1 MIAMVHG
8 AGPCPVPVKEAIIEW
23 FGPIVFETYASTE
36 GFGSASISATEW
48 LAHKGSVG
56 KPMFGAAHIV
66 DDETGEDVGT
76 GEIGTIYFE
85 NPRHVE
91 YLNDQEKTRSVHH
104 PKGWATAGDIGY
116 LDADGYL
123 YLTDRKA
130 DMIISGGVNI
140 YPQEIESVL
149 ILHPKIA
156 DIAVFGV
163 PNDEFG
169 EEVKAVV
176 APAEGVMPGPE
187 LAAEIIAFCKTALSP
202 IKAPRSVDFLP
213 VLPRHET
220 GKLYKRLLREPYW
233 AGKGKNIN

>member
-1 MIAMVHG
+1 MLS
-8 AGPCPVPVKEAIIEW
+8 P
-23 FGPIVFETYASTE
+23 
-36 GFGSASISATEW
+36 
-48 LAHKGSVG
+48 
-56 KPMFGAAHIV
+56 AHIV
-66 DDETGEDVGT
+66 DDETGAELPA

-85 NPRHVE
+85 APRKVE
-91 YLNDQEKTRSVHH
+91 YLNDAAKTSSVHH

-140 YPQEIESVL
+140 YPQEIEAVL

-156 DIAVFGV
+156 DIAVFGI
-163 PNDEFG
+163 PNEDFG

-176 APAEGVMPGPE
+176 APTTFSDAGPALE
-187 LAAEIIAFCKTALSP
+187 AEIIAYCKAHLAAL
-202 IKAPRSVDFLP
+202 KAPKTIDFLP
-213 VLPRHET
+213 ELPRHET
-220 GKLYKRLLREPYW
+220 GKLYKRLLRDPYW